1 MGMYKQ
7 WAEEITTIVESNPA
21 IRNRLRELIK
31 PLAEQDEAY
40 RANEAAGPFDDPC
53 DVLTYRIPGTI
64 ITRLDAREEVD
75 LTALPALES
84 EQAERQR
91 QAIMLVGIHDHSG
104 AVKISAGIWP
114 PELLDRVW
122 QRLQSDPPNGPC
134 DTVIKKA
141 LAWLRGG
148 FAGEVGGAG
157 QGPATA
163 QGNVTGMPW
172 GEAGARALEI
182 VDRRGFRYESI
193 EKLAKDVGC
202 VPKTLRKAIAKLPE
216 LKQALDAAKPQK
228 HPKGVYFSKTHSDH
242 CSSPDVDMATELDA
256 RHIVETIPRD
266 EMVRRICGYQRQMW
280 ESGHSTNCMT
290 EAELTDQLQS
300 SSDQQVA
307 VVLATV
313 RADADECCADDPK
326 TPGRRPVA

>member
-141 LAWLRGG
+141 MAWLRGG
-148 FAGEVGGAG
+148 LAGEVGGAG
-157 QGPATA
+157 IIHIDLSQWKGKKSRTLM
-163 QGNVTGMPW
+163 Q
-172 GEAGARALEI
+172 RLLEDEQREGVKVI
-182 VDRRGFRYESI
+182 
-193 EKLAKDVGC
+193 
-202 VPKTLRKAIAKLPE
+202 PKWYGTVRE
-216 LKQALDAAKPQK
+216 L
-228 HPKGVYFSKTHSDH
+228 
-242 CSSPDVDMATELDA
+242 
-256 RHIVETIPRD
+256 
-266 EMVRRICGYQRQMW
+266 RRILKDKG
-280 ESGHSTNCMT
+280 
-290 EAELTDQLQS
+290 
-300 SSDQQVA
+300 
-307 VVLATV
+307 LATV
-313 RADADECCADDPK
+313 AKAITPVPRKTRVYCLDIPCDEITWK
-326 TPGRRPVA
+326 K

>member
-7 WAEEITTIVESNPA
+7 WAEEITPIVESNPA

-31 PLAEQDEAY
+31 PLTEQDEAY

-148 FAGEVGGAG
+148 LAGEVGGAG
-157 QGPATA
+157 IIHIHLSQWQKSKSRTL
-163 QGNVTGMPW
+163 MKMF
-172 GEAGARALEI
+172 LEDEQREGVRVI
-182 VDRRGFRYESI
+182 RKWHGTVI
-193 EKLAKDVGC
+193 EL
-202 VPKTLRKAIAKLPE
+202 
-216 LKQALDAAKPQK
+216 
-228 HPKGVYFSKTHSDH
+228 
-242 CSSPDVDMATELDA
+242 
-256 RHIVETIPRD
+256 
-266 EMVRRICGYQRQMW
+266 RRILKDKG
-280 ESGHSTNCMT
+280 
-290 EAELTDQLQS
+290 
-300 SSDQQVA
+300 
-307 VVLATV
+307 LATV
-313 RADADECCADDPK
+313 ATAI
-326 TPGRRPVA
+326 TPVRKKRGVYCLNIPHNEVTWERK